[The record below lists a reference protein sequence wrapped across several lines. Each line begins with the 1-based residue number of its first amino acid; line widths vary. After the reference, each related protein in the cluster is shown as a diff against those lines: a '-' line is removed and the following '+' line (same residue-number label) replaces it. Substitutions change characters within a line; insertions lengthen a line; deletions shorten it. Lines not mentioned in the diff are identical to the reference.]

1 MLTSPSPFVLSAAR
15 QPGAAAPSRGSSG
28 GPPSVIVVPTTARST
43 PALLE
48 SRTGSIRSPRQP
60 FRGARVVVART
71 CLMFAGDCRLARP
84 IRRSRAPR
92 DLPARGILRRR
103 AHNKKVRGR
112 ASELGAHLTF
122 ENGAC
127 GLRRAQS
134 SPLTACTRPPP
145 GKLPKPRRAGV
156 ELEFNGARRS
166 PWTTRGHLVT
176 QGYCSALPV
185 AYSPHDSH
193 LWSSFARLVLEASY
207 EATLSAALINAANT
221 GNRRVF
227 LTLLGG
233 GAFGNHEDWILS
245 AVDRSLRIVRE
256 SDLAVGLVSYRESHP
271 GVQRMVQSF

>member
-1 MLTSPSPFVLSAAR
+1 MNPKPLSVSRLMVPSGICPSPQKVSRSVVRKHHGQAAPPQTRHSIGWILYKQLLPLNRKLSSATGSAMLTSPSPFVLSAAR
-15 QPGAAAPSRGSSG
+15 QPGAAAPSRGSRG

-48 SRTGSIRSPRQP
+48 SRTGSIRSPRP
-60 FRGARVVVART
+60 HFAELRVVVART

-145 GKLPKPRRAGV
+145 GQLPKPRRTGVWVAKVTGTRQAVRQRAG
-156 ELEFNGARRS
+156 
-166 PWTTRGHLVT
+166 W
-176 QGYCSALPV
+176 
-185 AYSPHDSH
+185 
-193 LWSSFARLVLEASY
+193 
-207 EATLSAALINAANT
+207 
-221 GNRRVF
+221 
-227 LTLLGG
+227 LT
-233 GAFGNHEDWILS
+233 
-245 AVDRSLRIVRE
+245 
-256 SDLAVGLVSYRESHP
+256 
-271 GVQRMVQSF
+271 